1 VSILS
6 TEQLGHIYSD
16 RWLFKDLSFG
26 IQKGD
31 RIALVGINGT
41 GKSTLLKI
49 LAGIETPSLG
59 KVVSERGI
67 NIGYLEQDPKFEG
80 LTTINDFVF
89 SVDNEQQQ
97 LIKEYERLIE
107 MDPIQEEKL
116 AEITEKLSASNAWEY
131 EYHIKT
137 VLSRLGLKKLDQ
149 EIKSLSGGQ
158 QKRLALAKLLINEP
172 DIYILDEPTNHL
184 DIETIEWLEK
194 LLTTKQKTLIFITH
208 DRYFLNNICTEI
220 RELERGK
227 IYTYKGKYDNFLN
240 IKEEREAGES
250 IAVERNQ
257 NLLKKELEWMRRQPQ
272 ARGTKS
278 KSRIDAYYELEEK
291 TQNKNVKES
300 VQLSV
305 KISRQGGKILEV
317 NNLSKSF
324 NKHPIIDDFSYTFKK
339 GDRIGL
345 AGKNGTGKSTFLN
358 LITGILEPD
367 HGTVIKGE
375 TTIFGYYRQ
384 LGLKLN
390 ENERVID
397 IVKNVA
403 EFIKMANGDLIS
415 ASQLLTHFLFPP
427 EKQFGFVSKLSG
439 GEKKRL
445 QLLRVLITNP
455 NFLILDEP
463 SNDLDIDTLNVLE
476 EFLEN
481 YAGVLI
487 LVSHDRYLLDR
498 LTDQLF
504 IFTDSPKLKVY
515 NGNYSDYKLELEL
528 EEREAKERAT
538 RIEKQE
544 IIIDKP
550 ASKVQENVI
559 TFKEKQ
565 ELRALEKEIPQL
577 EELIQEKSKTMN
589 TVSDHNLLIEIAQE
603 VENLN
608 KELAQKEERWFI
620 LLEKEN

>member
-31 RIALVGINGT
+31 RVALVGINGT

-49 LAGIETPSLG
+49 LAGIENPSLG

-97 LIKEYERLIE
+97 LIKEYERLID

-116 AEITEKLSASNAWEY
+116 AEVTEKLSASNAWEY

-137 VLSRLGLKKLDQ
+137 VLSRLGLKNLDQ
-149 EIKSLSGGQ
+149 EIKNLSGGQ

-172 DIYILDEPTNHL
+172 DIYVLDEPTNHL

-194 LLTTKQKTLIFITH
+194 LLTTKQKTLIFVTH

-240 IKEEREAGES
+240 IKEQREAGES
-250 IAVERNQ
+250 VTLERNQ

-317 NNLSKSF
+317 NGLNKSF
-324 NKHPIIDDFSYTFKK
+324 NDHIIIKDFSYTFKK

-367 HGTVIKGE
+367 QGTVVKGE
-375 TTIFGYYRQ
+375 TTVFGYYRQ

-397 IVKNVA
+397 IVKNIA

-481 YAGVLI
+481 YSGVLI

-498 LTDQLF
+498 LTEQLF
-504 IFTDSPKLKVY
+504 IFTDSPELKIY
-515 NGNYSDYKLELEL
+515 NGNYSDYKLELEFD
-528 EEREAKERAT
+528 EKIAKEKT
-538 RIEKQE
+538 VKTETQE
-544 IIIDKP
+544 VITKNP
-550 ASKVQENVI
+550 VVKNPENVI

-565 ELRALEKEIPQL
+565 ELTALEKEIPQL
-577 EELIQEKSKTMN
+577 EEEIQKKSDTMN
-589 TVSDHNLLIEIAQE
+589 TVTDHNLLIEIAQE

-608 KELAQKEERWFI
+608 EELSKKEERWMT

>member
-1 VSILS
+1 
-6 TEQLGHIYSD
+6 
-16 RWLFKDLSFG
+16 
-26 IQKGD
+26 
-31 RIALVGINGT
+31 
-41 GKSTLLKI
+41 
-49 LAGIETPSLG
+49 
-59 KVVSERGI
+59 
-67 NIGYLEQDPKFEG
+67 
-80 LTTINDFVF
+80 F

-107 MDPIQEEKL
+107 MDPIQDDKL
-116 AEITEKLSASNAWEY
+116 AEVTEKLSASNAWEY
-131 EYHIKT
+131 EHHIKT

-194 LLTTKQKTLIFITH
+194 LLTTKQKTLIFVTH

-220 RELERGK
+220 RELDHGK
-227 IYTYKGKYDNFLN
+227 IFTYKGKYDNYLRV
-240 IKEEREAGES
+240 KEERESGE
-250 IAVERNQ
+250 ALALERNR
-257 NLLKKELEWMRRQPQ
+257 NLLKRELEWMRRQPQ

-278 KSRIDAYYELEEK
+278 KSRIEAFYELEDK
-291 TQNKNVKES
+291 TQNKNIKES

-317 NNLSKSF
+317 NNISKSF
-324 NKHPIIDDFSYTFKK
+324 GGNEIISNFEYIFKK

-358 LITGILEPD
+358 MLTGILEPD
-367 HGTVIKGE
+367 HGEILKGDTTV
-375 TTIFGYYRQ
+375 FGYYRQ

-390 ENERVID
+390 PDDRVID
-397 IVKNVA
+397 VVKNVA

-427 EKQFGFVSKLSG
+427 EKQFGLVNKLSG
-439 GEKKRL
+439 GERKRL

-476 EFLEN
+476 EFLDN
-481 YAGVLI
+481 YGGVLV

-504 IFTDSPKLKVY
+504 IFTESPEIQIY
-515 NGNYSDYKLELEL
+515 NGNYSDYKLGL
-528 EEREAKERAT
+528 EEQEKEEKRKAAKP
-538 RIEKQE
+538 EKVTP
-544 IIIDKP
+544 ISKP
-550 ASKVQENVI
+550 VSVPKTNTM
-559 TFKEKQ
+559 TFKEK
-565 ELRALEKEIPQL
+565 
-577 EELIQEKSKTMN
+577 EELKSLETEVPNLEQEIREKSELMN
-589 TVSDHNLLIEIAQE
+589 TESDHAALLEMAQE
-603 VENLN
+603 VELLN
-608 KELAQKEERWFI
+608 KELAKKEERWFE
-620 LLEKEN
+620 LLDKQN

>member
-6 TEQLGHIYSD
+6 TEQLGHIFSD

-31 RIALVGINGT
+31 RVALVGINGT

-49 LAGIETPSLG
+49 LAGIESPSIG
-59 KVVSERGI
+59 KVVTERGI

-107 MDPIQEEKL
+107 MNPIQEEKL
-116 AEITEKLSASNAWEY
+116 ADVTEKLSASNAWEY

-137 VLSRLGLKKLDQ
+137 VLSRLGLKNLNQ
-149 EIKSLSGGQ
+149 EINNLSGGQ

-194 LLTTKQKTLIFITH
+194 LLTTKQKTLIFVTH

-220 RELERGK
+220 RELDHGN
-227 IYTYKGKYDNFLN
+227 IYTYKGKYDNFLR
-240 IKEEREAGES
+240 IKEERESGE
-250 IAVERNQ
+250 ALALERNQ
-257 NLLKKELEWMRRQPQ
+257 NLLKRELEWMRRQPQ

-278 KSRIDAYYELEEK
+278 KSRIEAYYDLEEK
-291 TQNKNVKES
+291 TQNKNTKES

-317 NNLSKSF
+317 NNLTKSF
-324 NKHPIIDDFSYTFKK
+324 NGHSIIEDFTYTFKK

-358 LITGILEPD
+358 IITEILKPD
-367 HGTVIKGE
+367 QGNVIKGE
-375 TTIFGYYRQ
+375 TTVFGYYRQ

-390 ENERVID
+390 NDDRVID
-397 IVKNVA
+397 VVKNIA

-427 EKQFGFVSKLSG
+427 EKQFGFVNKLSG
-439 GEKKRL
+439 GERKRL

-481 YAGVLI
+481 YAGVLV

-504 IFTDSPKLKVY
+504 IFTDSPEIKVY
-515 NGNYSDYKLELEL
+515 NGNYSDYKLEQ
-528 EEREAKERAT
+528 EEKEKE
-538 RIEKQE
+538 EKKKDVKNE
-544 IIIDKP
+544 KSVPLKESIVTVKT
-550 ASKVQENVI
+550 ASI
-559 TFKEKQ
+559 SFKEKQ
-565 ELRALEKEIPQL
+565 ELKSLETEITDL
-577 EELIQEKSKTMN
+577 ELKIKEKSETMN
-589 TVSDHNLLIEIAQE
+589 STSDHNLLLEIAQE
-603 VENLN
+603 VEILN
-608 KELAQKEERWFI
+608 KELLNKEERWI
-620 LLEKEN
+620 TLLDKEN

>member
-1 VSILS
+1 MSILS

-31 RIALVGINGT
+31 RVALVGINGT

-49 LAGIETPSLG
+49 LAGIEIPTLG
-59 KVVSERGI
+59 KVVTERGI

-107 MDPIQEEKL
+107 MIPIQEERL
-116 AEITEKLSASNAWEY
+116 AEVTEKLSASNAWEY
-131 EYHIKT
+131 EFHIKT
-137 VLSRLGLKKLDQ
+137 VLSRLGLKNLDQ
-149 EIKSLSGGQ
+149 EIKNLSGGQ

-194 LLTTKQKTLIFITH
+194 LLTTKQKTLIFVTH

-220 RELERGK
+220 RELEHGK
-227 IYTYKGKYDNFLN
+227 IYTYKGKYDNYLR
-240 IKEEREAGES
+240 IKEERESGE
-250 IAVERNQ
+250 ALALERNK
-257 NLLKKELEWMRRQPQ
+257 NLLKRELEWMRRQPQ

-278 KSRIDAYYELEEK
+278 KSRIEAYYDLEEK
-291 TQNKNVKES
+291 TQNKNTKDS

-317 NNLSKSF
+317 NNLFKSF
-324 NKHPIIDDFSYTFKK
+324 KGNCIINNFTYTFKK

-358 LITGILEPD
+358 IITGLLDADSGEI
-367 HGTVIKGE
+367 TKGE
-375 TTIFGYYRQ
+375 TTVFGYYRQ

-390 ENERVID
+390 NDDRVID
-397 IVKNVA
+397 VVKNVA

-427 EKQFGFVSKLSG
+427 EKQFGFVNKLSG
-439 GEKKRL
+439 GERKRL

-481 YAGVLI
+481 YAGVLV

-504 IFTDSPKLKVY
+504 IFTESPEIKIY
-515 NGNYSDYKLELEL
+515 NGNYSDYKLEQ
-528 EEREAKERAT
+528 EEKEKE
-538 RIEKQE
+538 EKRKIAE
-544 IIIDKP
+544 KG
-550 ASKVQENVI
+550 KTVQTENKQPVKIKTNQI
-559 TFKEKQ
+559 TFKEKE
-565 ELRALEKEIPQL
+565 ELKSLEKQIPEL
-577 EELIQEKSKTMN
+577 EDLIKKKSDSMLS
-589 TVSDHNLLIEIAQE
+589 VSDHTALLEIAQE
-603 VENLN
+603 VELLN
-608 KELAQKEERWFI
+608 KELSEKEERWFI
-620 LLEKEN
+620 LLDKEE